1 MIIILSAPSGCG
13 KTSIAK
19 RIISLDSNITL
30 SVSATTRKPRS
41 TEIDGI
47 NYFFKTIEEFKKMD
61 LLEST
66 KIYGNFYGTP
76 RQFVE
81 EQIKKGKD
89 ILFDIESNGAYQIM
103 DKAHVKVVS
112 IFILPPS
119 LEILR
124 TRLLNRNQNSQTD
137 IELRLKEA
145 TIEQNNA
152 KNYHYT
158 VINDDF
164 DQAVKRIQDIIAFE
178 RLRGKINDKE

>member
-19 RIISLDSNITL
+19 RIISSDPNIIL
-30 SVSATTRKPRS
+30 SVSATTRKPRPA
-41 TEIDGI
+41 EIEGI
-47 NYFFKTIEEFKKMD
+47 NYFFKTIAEFKKMD

-66 KIYGNFYGTP
+66 KIYGNLYGTP

-81 EQIKKGKD
+81 DQIKKGKD

-124 TRLLNRNQNSQTD
+124 TRLLNRNQDSETD

-145 TIEQNNA
+145 EGEQNHA

-164 DQAVKRIQDIIAFE
+164 DQAVKKVQEIIALE
-178 RLRGKINDKE
+178 RLRGKINDQK